1 MLKTDKNIRDSYRE
15 YKKSVD
21 NPVDIK
27 TYISIA
33 NNFNNFL
40 MDKILDGFEVVLPA
54 RLGVMS
60 IIGTK
65 QKIKFDNNGDPIL
78 PPDWVKTKKLW
89 EKNPEAK
96 EKKQKVYHTND
107 HTNGVRYK
115 LLWSK
120 LRVLVE
126 NKNLYS
132 FRLTRTHKRSI
143 NHKIVNEG
151 KEYFVKN

>member
-1 MLKTDKNIRDSYRE
+1 MVKTDRNIRDSYKH
-15 YKKSVD
+15 YKKSVE
-21 NPVDIK
+21 NPIDIK

-40 MDKILDGFEVVLPA
+40 MDKVLDGLEVVLPA

-60 IIGTK
+60 IVGTK
-65 QKIKFDNNGDPIL
+65 QKIKFDNNGNPIL

-89 EKNPEAK
+89 EDNPEAK
-96 EKKQKVYHTND
+96 ANKTLVYQTND
-107 HTNGVRYK
+107 HTNGIRYK

-120 LRVLVE
+120 KRVLVE

-132 FRLTRTHKRSI
+132 FRLTRTHKREI
-143 NHKIVNEG
+143 NHKVVNEG